1 MKPVPSK
8 NGNRLLADELT
19 YELRTIP
26 PSAGR
31 QELVPRKSCAMGDWH
46 AASNTPFHVAKC
58 HTLYVDKLILAPM
71 VRVGR
76 LPMRLLALQKGADL
90 VYTEETIDYKLEKC
104 VRTVNETLGT
114 VEYVHNS
121 EVVFQTCGREKNNVI
136 LQLGTSNPLRAVKAA
151 QLVSKDVAGIDVNM
165 GCPKHFSVSGGMGS
179 SLLTKPDL
187 VKEILTSLVRNVTL
201 PITCKI
207 RLLPTIAETVTL
219 AQLIEGTGVAAVA
232 VHGRFV
238 TERPREPV
246 HYDYIKAVADSVRI
260 PVIANGASL
269 DIAVYDDIAAVKQKT
284 GCASVMLARAA
295 QWNPSIFSFGKTTAN
310 PLDNAREYIKLA
322 LQYGQDLGN
331 IKFNLQHLLHFAP
344 DKILKGKLSSAAN
357 SQELCEL
364 FGLPVHYKEDSR
376 CGLQSLYTTLDSH
389 LFELCRRG
397 YRINILEVPFDRK
410 SLRRANISPKF
421 LLWEYSQK
429 QSLAWPEKPKYC
441 TLYDNL
447 LRKFFTLLSFKGE
460 FYTSGGYYSN
470 KKTSEQAAALA
481 SLKLLNVDLPYELY
495 NVNSSL

>member
-1 MKPVPSK
+1 
-8 NGNRLLADELT
+8 
-19 YELRTIP
+19 
-26 PSAGR
+26 
-31 QELVPRKSCAMGDWH
+31 
-46 AASNTPFHVAKC
+46 
-58 HTLYVDKLILAPM
+58 
-71 VRVGR
+71 
-76 LPMRLLALQKGADL
+76 
-90 VYTEETIDYKLEKC
+90 
-104 VRTVNETLGT
+104 
-114 VEYVHNS
+114 
-121 EVVFQTCGREKNNVI
+121 
-136 LQLGTSNPLRAVKAA
+136 
-151 QLVSKDVAGIDVNM
+151 
-165 GCPKHFSVSGGMGS
+165 MGS

-357 SQELCEL
+357 SQELWCGVVYVCL
-364 FGLPVHYKEDSR
+364 FSFHLIFIIVNFLAFLCIIKR
-376 CGLQSLYTTLDSH
+376 TLDAGFNH
-389 LFELCRRG
+389 C
-397 YRINILEVPFDRK
+397 I
-410 SLRRANISPKF
+410 
-421 LLWEYSQK
+421 LLWTAIYLSFG
-429 QSLAWPEKPKYC
+429 SLAPSSCSME
-441 TLYDNL
+441 L
-447 LRKFFTLLSFKGE
+447 L
-460 FYTSGGYYSN
+460 
-470 KKTSEQAAALA
+470 
-481 SLKLLNVDLPYELY
+481 
-495 NVNSSL
+495 